1 MADHRI
7 QVLFERHHLVLF
19 RALRRMTGDAAL
31 AEDLVQ
37 DTFARALR
45 AADGYEE
52 RGSERAWLFAIARR
66 LLADRRRAESRR
78 PRVEPLEETPE
89 SGRRS
94 ATQSNPDLR
103 LCLERALGDLAA
115 DEREAFVL
123 REVGGLGHE
132 EIAAVTEATRPAVR
146 NRIHRARLA
155 LREALSPGLPH
166 RSRTS
171 KGDRG

>member
-45 AADGYEE
+45 ATDDYEE

-78 PRVEPLEETPE
+78 PQMEPLENVAEL
-89 SGRRS
+89 GRRS
-94 ATQSNPDLR
+94 ATHATSDLR
-103 LCLERALGDLAA
+103 LCLERALGDLPAE
-115 DEREAFVL
+115 EREAFVL

-132 EIAAVTEATRPAVR
+132 EIAAVT
-146 NRIHRARLA
+146 
-155 LREALSPGLPH
+155 
-166 RSRTS
+166 
-171 KGDRG
+171 